1 MNFSCH
7 RQYLDDFLAN
17 QINLMQGDVLDIGGT
32 RLRKKG
38 SFRPPTQRIVSWRY
52 VNIDSRTEPDIEA
65 DAASIP
71 LPDGS
76 VDCFLL
82 CEVLEHLEFP
92 EAVLREAFRLLRK
105 GGIGIVT
112 MPFMYPLHA
121 DPNDYQ
127 RWTDFKL
134 RREFELA
141 GFSIVRIVPLGG
153 PISVLHDHL
162 LNLTWRTK
170 RRFSVRVLGKLLQW
184 SHNPAMWLDRRFM
197 DTWPHITSGWGA
209 IVSK

>member
-7 RQYLDDFLAN
+7 RHYLDEFLAS
-17 QINLMQGDVLDIGGT
+17 QMELMQGDVLDIGGT
-32 RLRKKG
+32 KLHKKG
-38 SFRPPTQRIVSWRY
+38 SFRPPTQKIASWRY

-65 DAASIP
+65 DAALIP
-71 LPDGS
+71 LADAS

-92 EAVLREAFRLLRK
+92 EAVLREAFRLSRK
-105 GGIGIVT
+105 GGYGIIT

-121 DPNDYQ
+121 DPSDYQ

-134 RREFELA
+134 RRELELA
-141 GFSIVRIVPLGG
+141 GFNVVGIAPLGG

-162 LNLTWRTK
+162 LNLTWRSE
-170 RRFSVRVLGKLLQW
+170 RRFSMRVLGKLLQW
-184 SHNPAMWLDRRFM
+184 SRASAMRLDRRFVN
-197 DTWPHITSGWGA
+197 TWSHITSGWGV

>member
-71 LPDGS
+71 LPDAS

-121 DPNDYQ
+121 DPNDY
-127 RWTDFKL
+127 RVGRTSNFG
-134 RREFELA
+134 A
-141 GFSIVRIVPLGG
+141 S
-153 PISVLHDHL
+153 
-162 LNLTWRTK
+162 LN
-170 RRFSVRVLGKLLQW
+170 
-184 SHNPAMWLDRRFM
+184 WLDLASCGLFHWAAPSAFFM
-197 DTWPHITSGWGA
+197 I
-209 IVSK
+209 IY